1 MFALDTNSVASGQNP
16 SRNPPQF
23 LYSQRQTMIKPLM
36 GRPHSILHPRQMLSE
51 ESLCLVT
58 EAKPYALTRTMEGA
72 SMLTRIKPLRLE

>member
-1 MFALDTNSVASGQNP
+1 
-16 SRNPPQF
+16 
-23 LYSQRQTMIKPLM
+23 MIKPLM